1 MAEISKEYGTALFM
15 LACEK
20 NETRSYADALQTV
33 AGVFNETPEYLLFLA
48 SPSISL
54 SERLGAIAE
63 AFGGRVPKDV
73 VSYLQLLCEKG
84 RITCFLESV
93 EEYNRLLAASE
104 QVAKAKVTSVV
115 PLTEAEKIKL
125 IEKLKAACKCDV
137 TAEYLID
144 ESLLGGMIVE
154 LDGKILDGSLRSR
167 LRDVK
172 EVISK

>member
-20 NETRSYADALQTV
+20 NETKNYADALQKV
-33 AGVFNETPEYLLFLA
+33 SGVFGENPDYLLFLA

-54 SERLGAIAE
+54 SERLAAIGD
-63 AFGGRVPKDV
+63 AFGGRVPEDV
-73 VSYLQLLCEKG
+73 VSYLKLLCEKG
-84 RITCFLESV
+84 RISCFSESV
-93 EEYNRLLAASE
+93 EEYNRLLSASE
-104 QVAKAKVTSVV
+104 QVARAKVTSVV
-115 PLTEAEKIKL
+115 PLSDTEKDKL
-125 IEKLKAACKCDV
+125 IEKLKAICKCDI

-144 ESLLGGMIVE
+144 ESLLGGVVVE

-167 LRDVK
+167 MRDMK

>member
-20 NETRSYADALQTV
+20 NETRSYADALKTV
-33 AGVFNETPEYLLFLA
+33 SGVFQETPEYLLFLA

-54 SERLGAIAE
+54 SERLNAIGE
-63 AFGGRVPKDV
+63 AFDGKVPEDV
-73 VSYLQLLCEKG
+73 VSYLKLLCEKG
-84 RITCFLESV
+84 RISCVLESV
-93 EEYNRLLAASE
+93 EEYNRLLSASE
-104 QVAKAKVTSVV
+104 QVARAKVTSVV
-115 PLTEAEKIKL
+115 PLTDIEKAKL
-125 IEKLKAACKCDV
+125 IEKLKAICKCDV